1 MYSFYSLFSN
11 DKSEIMKEFLA
22 SVLKKNGKKY
32 IKIADLWKAMPLD
45 IKRILGFQKRPR
57 NDILVKT
64 IRPLLGDAYAF
75 REKGG
80 NKVPFFYIPQ
90 GQSEMILE
98 AIRQYGKPIS
108 PRMLARKLLLFTR
121 AEVGNNILKLQ
132 EAGVI
137 RIVLDQNLDA
147 KLIFND
153 RPRASA
159 PAPVMESYAQA
170 QAQAVKAPAREY
182 TFEEFKAAFKELERI
197 NYFVEISHLRK
208 KLSWPREV
216 FDQMLRALR
225 DKGVIALRVGDASM
239 LTQEEAKDCFI
250 EEDGSRMELVTWNE

>member
-147 KLIFND
+147 KVILND

-170 QAQAVKAPAREY
+170 QTVKAPAREY
-182 TFEEFKAAFKELERI
+182 TLEEFKAAFDELHQRRLFVRI
-197 NYFVEISHLRK
+197 CDLRR

-216 FDQMLRALR
+216 FDQMLRNLR
-225 DKGVIALRVGDASM
+225 DREIIDLRAGDNSL
-239 LTQEEAKDCFI
+239 LTREEVADCFI
-250 EEDGSRMELVTWNE
+250 DENGFSMGAITWNE